1 MRTSITVNIP
11 EPCHED
17 WNKMTPRDKGRH
29 CAACNKTVI
38 DFTNQTD
45 EEIVKTFKTKGNLC
59 GRFKNQQL
67 NRELVL
73 SRKEKNNYR
82 SWAASGLFA
91 FLAIG
96 VQKSFAQIEPIKT
109 EQIDSLKI
117 PQVKGKPA
125 QSILNEKI
133 ISGTVTAAS
142 DGLPL
147 PGVTVLVKGTAKGT
161 STDIDGKYT
170 LKVKNDDTLVFNFVS
185 MKSTEKIVG
194 TNSIINIA
202 MADDLSVLEQVV
214 LGGFSAGMIETSY
227 FNYPKYREEIY
238 ETIENKKRDYER
250 RLEKQNMWNAK
261 NIKNRLKWKA
271 ERLARKLARQDA
283 RKAKKDN

>member
-1 MRTSITVNIP
+1 MRTSIIVNIP

-82 SWAASGLFA
+82 NWAASGLFA

-96 VQKSFAQIEPIKT
+96 IQKSFAQIEPIKT
-109 EQIDSLKI
+109 EQVDSLKI

-147 PGVTVLVKGTAKGT
+147 PGVTVLIKGTAKET

-194 TNSIINIA
+194 INSIINIA
-202 MADDLSVLEQVV
+202 MADDPNILDFIV
-214 LGGFSAGMIETSY
+214 GGIVDVSY
-227 FNYPKYREEIY
+227 LNYPKYREEIY
-238 ETIENKKRDYER
+238 ETIENKKRDHER
-250 RLEKQNMWNAK
+250 RLEKQNMWNTK